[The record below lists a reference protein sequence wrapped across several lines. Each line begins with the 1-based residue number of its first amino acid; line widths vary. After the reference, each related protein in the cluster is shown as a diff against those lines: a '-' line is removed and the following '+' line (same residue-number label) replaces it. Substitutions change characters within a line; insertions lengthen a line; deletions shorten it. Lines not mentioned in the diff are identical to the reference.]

1 MGYFQP
7 EEGHPCQHLEGEEIR
22 IGACADKLVMGRGSR
37 KLEGF
42 LCFLL
47 KLEMRVSGE
56 TELGVIKL
64 EVERSWEANFL
75 NFLKD

>member
-1 MGYFQP
+1 
-7 EEGHPCQHLEGEEIR
+7 
-22 IGACADKLVMGRGSR
+22 MGRGSR
-37 KLEGF
+37 KLEEF

-47 KLEMRVSGE
+47 KLEMRLSGE

-75 NFLKD
+75 NFLKG